1 MPSGWEAK
9 NPAQN
14 LNRAS
19 WIDGGKGEDRTLD
32 TWFFSELLP
41 VFRPARQTSDGSPHY
56 YGVQTISSTHLSGQA
71 CSRYGFSER
80 LASKS
85 SLGIV
90 LPDAPGVGLP
100 PI

>member
-1 MPSGWEAK
+1 MLYKTTK

-41 VFRPARQTSDGSPHY
+41 AFRPARQTSGGSPHY
-56 YGVQTISSTHLSGQA
+56 YGVQTISSTQLSGQA
-71 CSRYGFSER
+71 CSRYGFFEQRASEP
-80 LASKS
+80 

-90 LPDAPGVGLP
+90 LPDNLEVGLP